1 MKTFNR
7 AKKSTYGQNFI
18 FDKNLLLSLVEHC
31 GLNKKDIVL
40 EIGAGAGTLTEVLA
54 QKVNRVVSVEI
65 DSTLMPY
72 LRKLES
78 QYPNLEIIEGDFMA
92 WDFERHFADC
102 KNLKVIANIPYY
114 ITTPIYHRLLFSKL
128 NMQELSC
135 MVQLEVAHKILASPK
150 EKDNYGTLSLLCQHH
165 YEPAIVEVVGKE
177 HFSPIPKVD
186 SAFVR
191 MVKKDAIPYD
201 ASFDIAYY
209 KLIKAAFLHRRK
221 TLLNSLKAS
230 GYEAKA
236 VQEGLVNI
244 GLSELIRP
252 EQVYYTDYVKL
263 VEYLTN
269 YQNPA

>member
-1 MKTFNR
+1 MKSFNR

-31 GLNKKDIVL
+31 DLRKEDTVL

-54 QKVNRVVSVEI
+54 QKVGKVVSVEI

-72 LRKLES
+72 LRKLEG
-78 QYPNLEIIEGDFMA
+78 QYSNLSIIEGDFMA
-92 WDFERHFADC
+92 WDFESFSA
-102 KNLKVIANIPYY
+102 NYPSIKVIANIPYY
-114 ITTPIYHRLLFSKL
+114 ITTPIYHRLLFSQL

-135 MVQLEVAHKILASPK
+135 MVQLEVAHKILANPNDK
-150 EKDNYGTLSLLCQHH
+150 NNYGTLSLLCQHH
-165 YEPAIVEVVGKE
+165 YEPVIVEVVGKE
-177 HFSPIPKVD
+177 HFSPVPKVD

-191 MVKKDAIPYD
+191 MVKKTNIPYD
-201 ASFDIAYY
+201 ANFDNAYY

-230 GYEAKA
+230 GYDTKA
-236 VQEGLVNI
+236 LQDALANI

-252 EQVYYTDYVKL
+252 ENLYYTDYVKL

-269 YQNPA
+269 YQNPT